1 MDNGLPVGPNRGF
14 EDYIHTHPPEAAG
27 ALAMMTDCSP
37 LSAEADVA
45 AVHQGWTKGPGE
57 TMVAGCSPIA
67 AEKAVVADVVM
78 GYGPLLEATIVAGC
92 GPASPEQAIVA
103 AVVMGYGPNSELFHI
118 CLEYSPYHLILRL
131 LKILIFSFFHL

>member
-1 MDNGLPVGPNRGF
+1 MDNGLLVGPNRGF

-57 TMVAGCSPIA
+57 TMVAGCSPIS
-67 AEKAVVADVVM
+67 AEKAVGADVVM
-78 GYGPLLEATIVAGC
+78 EYGPLLEATIVAGC

-103 AVVMGYGPNSELFHI
+103 AVVIGYGQNSELFPVGP
-118 CLEYSPYHLILRL
+118 EYSSYLLIFWLY
-131 LKILIFSFFHL
+131 KILIFIFFHL